1 MKRKNH
7 WVLFAIL
14 LLALINLSPSNT
26 STPPH
31 SDRTGEFEPAQPKA
45 LETEQEP
52 KSLKVAVQ
60 MTESEF
66 SRLQQMNSKISDELD
81 IDVEL
86 TNFPYESDYTS
97 VQNELRLGEAPDVLL
112 LNNIWVRRFAA
123 EGFLSP
129 TESYY
134 SGSLTGELLTASLAP
149 GEWNGY
155 MWSVPMDADT
165 YVWVVDKHRI
175 EDAGLSLPDNAKKW
189 KQLISAYEEKQ
200 GIPYLFA
207 LDFSDPYAVL
217 SLLWQLSGNDEDD
230 KTGGAFLPEDTM
242 EQAVLSIEGI
252 RHLLLDLE
260 GAELKELS
268 SSLMEGK
275 AMFALVRWSDVAALM
290 DAGMDIVY
298 PNLDDPTAG
307 WMWIDGRSY
316 VVSAQSANKDAA
328 GQWIAAMTDQSA
340 QRQWY
345 EETGKL
351 PVLKTIYYQST
362 RGGLPAWIPASFVN
376 NSGLIPADI
385 RFPEWLQKFAEIA
398 APFLAN
404 EKDASAFLMEW
415 KSDL

>member
-26 STPPH
+26 ATPPN
-31 SDRTGEFEPAQPKA
+31 SDRMGELEPAQPKT

-66 SRLQQMNSKISDELD
+66 FRLQQMNSKISEELL

-123 EGFLSP
+123 EGYLSP

-165 YVWVVDKHRI
+165 YVWVLDKHHI
-175 EDAGLSLPDNAKKW
+175 EDAGLSLPDNAQKW
-189 KQLISAYEEKQ
+189 MQLISAYEEKQ
-200 GIPYLFA
+200 AMPYLFA

-217 SLLWQLSGNDEDD
+217 SLLWQLSGNDKAD
-230 KTGGAFLPEDTM
+230 KSGEAFLPDEAM
-242 EQAVLSIEGI
+242 EQTAHSIEGI
-252 RHLLLDLE
+252 RHLLLNLE
-260 GAELKELS
+260 DAELKEIS
-268 SSLMEGK
+268 SNLREGK
-275 AMFALVRWSDVAALM
+275 TGFALVRWSEAASYL
-290 DAGMDIVY
+290 DAGMDILY

-328 GQWIAAMTDQSA
+328 GQWIAAMTDQLA

-362 RGGLPAWIPASFVN
+362 RSGLPAWIPASFVN
-376 NSGLIPADI
+376 HAGLIPADT
-385 RFPEWLQKFAEIA
+385 RFPEWLQQFSDIA
-398 APFLAN
+398 APFLAD
-404 EKDASAFLMEW
+404 EKDARNFLAEW
-415 KSDL
+415 KADL

>member
-26 STPPH
+26 AIPPA

-66 SRLQQMNSKISDELD
+66 SRLQQMNSRISRELD
-81 IDVEL
+81 MDVEL

-97 VQNELRLGEAPDVLL
+97 VQNEFRLGEAPDVLL
-112 LNNIWVRRFAA
+112 LNNIWVRQFAA
-123 EGFLSP
+123 EGYLSP

-134 SGSLTGELLTASLAP
+134 SGSLTGELLPASLAP

-165 YVWVVDKHRI
+165 YVWMIQKSRV
-175 EDAGLSLPDNAKKW
+175 EDTGFALPDNAKKW
-189 KQLISAYEEKQ
+189 KQLISTYEEKQ

-207 LDFSDPYAVL
+207 LDFTDPYAVL
-217 SLLWQLSGNDEDD
+217 SLLWQLSGNDKDD
-230 KTGGAFLPEDTM
+230 KTGAAFLPEGAM

-252 RHLLLDLE
+252 RHLLLNLE
-260 GAELKELS
+260 GAELQELS
-268 SSLMEGK
+268 SSLNEGT
-275 AMFALVRWSDVAALM
+275 AMFALVRWSEAAGLM
-290 DAGMDIVY
+290 DAGMDMVY
-298 PNLDDPTAG
+298 PNLDDPAAG

-345 EETGKL
+345 AETGKL

-362 RGGLPAWIPASFVN
+362 RSGLPAWIPASFVN
-376 NSGLIPADI
+376 SSGLIPADP
-385 RFPEWLQKFAEIA
+385 RFPEWLQGFGEIA

-404 EKDASAFLMEW
+404 ERDATAFLRAW
-415 KSDL
+415 KSEL